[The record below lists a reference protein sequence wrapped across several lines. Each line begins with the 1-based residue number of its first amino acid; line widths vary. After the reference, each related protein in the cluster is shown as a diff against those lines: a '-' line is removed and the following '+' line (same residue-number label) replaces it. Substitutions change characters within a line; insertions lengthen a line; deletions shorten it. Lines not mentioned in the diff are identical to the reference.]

1 MSPGEAASYLKT
13 APENIAKKL
22 LIKRKRKQRESRLAL
37 ALLFSV
43 LFLFYTDF
51 TIACIPI
58 LPCGSN
64 MFFVRAAKAERQS
77 AYGSMKKEK

>member
-37 ALLFSV
+37 ALLFFCPVSI
-43 LFLFYTDF
+43 LHGFYNRLHSDF
-51 TIACIPI
+51 T
-58 LPCGSN
+58 L
-64 MFFVRAAKAERQS
+64 RQ
-77 AYGSMKKEK
+77 